1 MMDKKIISSVMMF
14 ESQKFNRRDSL
25 LEAYWSSLELKQIL
39 INIYLSDYPKEP
51 NREWLCN
58 VVNTLVQIEFQ
69 DFIKKVTE
77 DRRKALIDSQNLGRT
92 TRPEFI
98 RIFQKSQAVS
108 ILPGESHFLS
118 RFPKLTKD
126 RIQIRK
132 LEMENEEAKEK
143 KLEAFEEIRKL
154 NSKLKEM
161 EESQKDAEDNL
172 EKLSKLYQL
181 GVIDDNREYI
191 NNDMK

>member
-1 MMDKKIISSVMMF
+1 MKFARTQTNIDK
-14 ESQKFNRRDSL
+14 
-25 LEAYWSSLELKQIL
+25 
-39 INIYLSDYPKEP
+39 YLPEYYYPKEP

-58 VVNTLVQIEFQ
+58 VVNTLVQIKFQ

-77 DRRKALIDSQNLGRT
+77 DRRKALIDSQNLRIT
-92 TRPEFI
+92 ARPEFI

-108 ILPGESHFLS
+108 TLPGKSHFLA
-118 RFPKLTKD
+118 RFPKPTKD

-132 LEMENEEAKEK
+132 LEMENEEVKEK

-154 NSKLKEM
+154 KSKLNEM

-181 GVIDDNREYI
+181 GLIDDNGEYI